1 MLTKEQLEER
11 RGYIGASDAAAVLG
25 LSRWTTPLEV
35 WAEKTGAI
43 QAEDISGKLHIE
55 VGNEL
60 EDLVC
65 RLFTKRTGKTVRRVN
80 ETQDHPNYS
89 FIKSNIDRRIVGS
102 DEILEAKTCSGWK
115 AKEWDGEDI
124 PAEYIIQ
131 CQHQLA
137 VTGKQ
142 RAWIAVLIGGNQDF
156 LYKPIDRDNGL
167 IKDIIEREADFWT
180 KYVEPRVM
188 PQTVTAGDSDILLK
202 LFPDADESAAVNLG
216 ADADELAQEVKE
228 MQGEVKELDDLIE
241 QRKNQLR
248 LMLGAN
254 AAGVTDRYKVTW
266 RPQTTERLD
275 LARFKQEKP
284 DVYKSYLKESSSR
297 VLRVSPIKNKTE
309 KEKPAN
315 V

>member
-309 KEKPAN
+309 KEN
-315 V
+315 